1 MNKISN
7 NSSQL
12 KKFLELFGIFTDPII
27 GIDIGSSSV
36 KVMEIAHTEDKYF
49 IKNFAIE
56 KLNVGDVVEKNIKN
70 KEAVIQ
76 ALNKALA
83 KTKISSHLGC
93 ISIPNSVAI
102 SKVIQLENGLDEKEI
117 FNEIE
122 LESDRYIP
130 YDLEDVNLDFEI
142 LGPSK
147 IGNNLMDVIL
157 VATKKEN
164 IKIRTSILEAVGL
177 HPKIIDIES
186 LSVERV
192 FNMLIANNL
201 PDGAKNKLIGLFDI
215 GSTSTSL
222 NVFHDL
228 RLVYSKDQAFGGQ
241 QLLDEIQK
249 RYGLTLQEAILAR
262 KHNDLPDDY
271 NVDVLEPYRNKIA
284 QQVVRA
290 CQVFF
295 SSAEYTKF
303 DYICLTGGT
312 SNLPGI
318 DEAIADLL
326 KIKIIIVNPLKH
338 FTVAD
343 YIPTEILT
351 EESLGLINCCGLAL
365 RNFTRKL

>member
-1 MNKISN
+1 M
-7 NSSQL
+7 
-12 KKFLELFGIFTDPII
+12 
-27 GIDIGSSSV
+27 
-36 KVMEIAHTEDKYF
+36 
-49 IKNFAIE
+49 
-56 KLNVGDVVEKNIKN
+56 
-70 KEAVIQ
+70 
-76 ALNKALA
+76 
-83 KTKISSHLGC
+83 
-93 ISIPNSVAI
+93 
-102 SKVIQLENGLDEKEI
+102 
-117 FNEIE
+117 
-122 LESDRYIP
+122 
-130 YDLEDVNLDFEI
+130 
-142 LGPSK
+142 
-147 IGNNLMDVIL
+147 
-157 VATKKEN
+157 
-164 IKIRTSILEAVGL
+164 
-177 HPKIIDIES
+177 
-186 LSVERV
+186 
-192 FNMLIANNL
+192 
-201 PDGAKNKLIGLFDI
+201 IGLFDI

-228 RLVYSKDQAFGGQ
+228 RLVYSKDHAFGGQ

-318 DEAIADLL
+318 DETIADLL
-326 KIKIIIVNPLKH
+326 KIKIIIVNPLKS
-338 FTVAD
+338 FNVAD
-343 YIPTEILT
+343 YIPTEIFT

>member
-1 MNKISN
+1 MDTNFYN
-7 NSSQL
+7 NSQF
-12 KKFLELFGIFTDPII
+12 KKILELFGIFKDPII
-27 GIDIGSSSV
+27 GFDIGSSAV
-36 KVMEIAHTEDKYF
+36 KIMEVDRQGDDYY

-56 KLNVGDVVEKNIKN
+56 KLNIGDVVEKNIKN
-70 KEAVIQ
+70 KEAVIS

-83 KTKISSHLGC
+83 KTKISSKLGC
-93 ISIPNSVAI
+93 ISVPNSTTI
-102 SKVIQLENGLDEKEI
+102 YKILQLEHGLDESEI

-147 IGNNLMDVIL
+147 IRNNLMDVIL

-164 IKIRTSILEAVGL
+164 VKLRSNILEEIGIKP
-177 HPKIIDIES
+177 HIIDVES
-186 LSVERV
+186 LSIERV
-192 FNMLIANNL
+192 FNMIISKDL
-201 PDGAKNKLIGLFDI
+201 PDNGNGKLIGLFDI

-228 RLVYSKDQAFGGQ
+228 RLVYSKEQAFGGQ
-241 QLLDEIQK
+241 QLLDELQK

-262 KHNDLPDDY
+262 KYNDLPDDY
-271 NVDVLEPYRNKIA
+271 VVDVLDPYRNKIV
-284 QQVVRA
+284 QQIIRSS
-290 CQVFF
+290 QIFF
-295 SSAEYTKF
+295 SSIEYTKF

-318 DEAIADLL
+318 ENAISEAL
-326 KIKIIIVNPLKH
+326 KLKVITVNPIKH
-338 FTVAD
+338 FHVAEH
-343 YIPTEILT
+343 IPSDTLA

-365 RNFTRKL
+365 RNLTRKS